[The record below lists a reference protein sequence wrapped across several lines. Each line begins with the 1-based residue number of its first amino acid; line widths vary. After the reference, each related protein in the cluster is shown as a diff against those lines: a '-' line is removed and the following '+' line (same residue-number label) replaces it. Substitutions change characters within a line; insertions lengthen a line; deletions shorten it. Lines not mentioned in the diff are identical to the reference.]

1 MIQHINHLNTRFRT
15 ENWVEINDES
25 KRKYDNNNIRF
36 KTSMLRSNLCDFSD
50 AYILVKGTITVP
62 NMTTAGA
69 SVNNTNKKL
78 ILKNCV
84 PFTDC
89 ITKINNKQVDDAQDI
104 NTVMPMH
111 NLIEYSDPYLKASRS
126 LWQYNR
132 DELALNA
139 NSEVI
144 DFPANNNNSASLKFK
159 QKITGQKRNSVAKYV
174 KIMVSLK
181 YLSDFSRTLQMPQT
195 NR

>member
-25 KRKYDNNNIRF
+25 KRKYDNSNIRF
-36 KTSMLRSNLCDFSD
+36 KTSMIRSNLCDFSD

-62 NMTTAGA
+62 NTAAAGV
-69 SVNNTNKKL
+69 SVNNTNKKV

-89 ITKINNKQVDDAQDI
+89 ITKINNTQVDDAPDI
-104 NTVMPMH
+104 NIVMPMY
-111 NLIEYSDPYLKASRS
+111 NLIEYSDPYLKVSRS

-132 DELALNA
+132 DEPALNA

-159 QKITGQKRNSVAKYV
+159 QKITGQKGNSVAKDV

-181 YLSDFSRTLQMPQT
+181 YLSDFSRTLQIPQT
-195 NR
+195 NC

>member
-15 ENWVEINDES
+15 ENWVETNDES
-25 KRKYDNNNIRF
+25 KRKYDNSNIRF
-36 KTSMLRSNLCDFSD
+36 KTSMIRSNLCNFSD

-62 NMTTAGA
+62 NTAAAGA
-69 SVNNTNKKL
+69 SVNNTNKRV

-89 ITKINNKQVDDAQDI
+89 ITKINNTQVDDAQDI
-104 NTVMPMH
+104 NIVIPMY
-111 NLIEYSDPYLKASRS
+111 NLIECSDPYLKALRS

-132 DELALNA
+132 DEPAVNA

-144 DFPANNNNSASLKFK
+144 DFPTNNNNSASLKFK